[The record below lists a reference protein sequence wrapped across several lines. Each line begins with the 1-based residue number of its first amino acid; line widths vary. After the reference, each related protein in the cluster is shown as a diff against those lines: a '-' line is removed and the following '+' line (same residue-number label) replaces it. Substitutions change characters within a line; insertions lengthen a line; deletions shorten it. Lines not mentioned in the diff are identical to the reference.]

1 MLRLKF
7 RLRKVKDT
15 MQARLR
21 RSLSIGGLLFFLAGA
36 TWAQTTTIE
45 GNVKGEDGGPLKG
58 AVIVLDRTDIKGHY
72 QVKSDK
78 KGHWLYTGL
87 PFGTY
92 DITCSVDGKV
102 VDGMKGVKSKYGDS
116 TTVDFDAGKAKQ
128 AQAAAA
134 QANTTGQLS
143 NDQARGMSKEQKE
156 KYEAELK
163 KNAETIKKNKALND
177 SYNAAQD
184 ALKAAQAEPDK
195 AQKTAKYQAAVDA
208 FNKAKDVDPA
218 QVAIWDSLGESY
230 TGLGDAQTG
239 DERNKSYDLAIEAY
253 KKGLELKP
261 GDAGVYNQM
270 GNLYGKQKKIPEA
283 TEALNKA
290 AQLDPTMAAKAF
302 YNMGA
307 NLVNTGQPD
316 KATEF
321 FKKATDADPNYA
333 EAWYQ
338 FGSLQMMQGKVDPK
352 TGAQTYPPETT
363 TALKKYMELQPT
375 GPHAQEAEAMLQAVG
390 EKVETKIHNPAV
402 PDSTSK
408 KKK

>member
-7 RLRKVKDT
+7 TLRKVKDT

-21 RSLSIGGLLFFLAGA
+21 RTLSLGGLVFLLAGA

-45 GNVKGEDGGPLKG
+45 GDVKDQNGAPLKG
-58 AVIVLDRTDIKGHY
+58 AEIVLERTDIKGHY
-72 QVKSDK
+72 KVKSDK

-92 DITCSVDGKV
+92 DITCAVDGKV
-102 VDGMKGVKSKYGDS
+102 MDGMKGVRSKYGDS
-116 TTVDFDAGKAKQ
+116 TIVDFDLRKVAAQ
-128 AQAAAA
+128 QQAAQ
-134 QANTTGQLS
+134 QANATGELS
-143 NDQARGMSKEQKE
+143 NDQTRGMSKEQKE
-156 KYEAELK
+156 QYEAQLK

-177 SYNAAQD
+177 AYNVAKES
-184 ALKAAQAEPDK
+184 LTAAQAEQDK
-195 AQKTAKYQAAVDA
+195 TQKLAKYQAAVDA
-208 FNKAKDVDPA
+208 FNKAKEIDPS

-239 DERNKSYDLAIEAY
+239 DERNKSYDAAIEAY
-253 KKGLELKP
+253 KKGLEIKP
-261 GDAGVYNQM
+261 NDAGVYNQM

-290 AQLDPTMAAKAF
+290 AQLDPTMAAKAY

-307 NLVNTGQPD
+307 NMVNTGSPD
-316 KATEF
+316 KASEF

-338 FGSLQMMQGKVDPK
+338 YGSLQMMQGKIDPK
-352 TGAQTYPPETT
+352 TGAQTYPPETS

-375 GPHAQEAEAMLQAVG
+375 GPHAQEAEAMLQAMG
-390 EKVETKIHNPAV
+390 EKVETKIHNPDATT
-402 PDSTSK
+402 PAK